1 MVVKQRGGRRSRT
14 SKKKKKRRN
23 EAPSDDQATGCGE
36 SMQESESDEIHKAN
50 NTTKGS
56 NLPSPM
62 IPYPRVSVGE
72 CKLLGVGEG
81 RASGV

>member
-14 SKKKKKRRN
+14 SKKKKKRRK

-50 NTTKGS
+50 NTTLQPK
-56 NLPSPM
+56 
-62 IPYPRVSVGE
+62 
-72 CKLLGVGEG
+72 
-81 RASGV
+81 